1 LEFYHLRS
9 FVAVA
14 QTGNLTQAA
23 KRLYTTPPA
32 ISAHIK
38 TLEEELSTPL
48 FIRSSKGMALTDK
61 GQLLLEKAQL
71 TLDSAVDL
79 VNLAADNQHEIMGT
93 FHLGI
98 NLSAQKMRLSELAD
112 NLQEN
117 CPGIC
122 LDIHPQST
130 GKTINEIRE
139 QRLSGGYVF
148 GDIPDDFIGV
158 AVMEQIITTVA
169 PLTFDC
175 SKVITKADLRFHQWI
190 MMGDYCPFD
199 SFLKDKLGS
208 DIPSAIKTSDDG
220 TRLEL
225 VKNGLGLSF
234 LEKEEAIIAKK
245 NNQLKI
251 ISELD
256 FPTTLSFVVAKNRIN
271 EPLIK
276 ALMQEV
282 KILWSIEH

>member
-1 LEFYHLRS
+1 M
-9 FVAVA
+9 A

-48 FIRSSKGMALTDK
+48 FIRSSKGMSLTDK
-61 GQLLLEKAQL
+61 GQLLLVKAQI

-79 VNLAADNQHEIMGT
+79 VNVAANNQHEIIGT

-98 NLSAQKMRLSELAD
+98 NLTAKQMRLSELVE

-117 CPGIC
+117 CPGIS
-122 LDIHPQST
+122 LEIHQQST

-139 QRLSGGYVF
+139 KQLDGGFIF

-158 AVMEQIITTVA
+158 AVIEQQITTVA
-169 PLTFDC
+169 PITFDC
-175 SKVITKADLRFHQWI
+175 SKILTQADLSTHQWI

-199 SFLKDKLGS
+199 ALLKMKLGNN
-208 DIPSAIKTSDDG
+208 IPSLLKTSDDG

-225 VKNGLGLSF
+225 VKSGLGLSF
-234 LEKEEAIIAKK
+234 LEKEEAILAE
-245 NNQLKI
+245 NNKTVQI
-251 ISELD
+251 IPTLD
-256 FPTTLSFVVAKNRIN
+256 FLTTLHFVIAKNRVN
-271 EPLIK
+271 EPVIN
-276 ALMQEV
+276 ALMQEIN
-282 KILWSIEH
+282 ILWCLKR

>member
-1 LEFYHLRS
+1 MEFYHLRS

-38 TLEEELSTPL
+38 SLEDELSTPL
-48 FIRSSKGMALTDK
+48 FIRSNKGMSLTDK
-61 GQLLLEKAQL
+61 GQLLLKKAQL

-93 FHLGI
+93 FHLGL
-98 NLSAQKMRLSELAD
+98 NLSAQKMKLPELAK

-117 CPGIC
+117 CPGIS
-122 LDIHPQST
+122 LDIHQQST
-130 GKTINEIRE
+130 GKTLKEIRE
-139 QRLSGGYVF
+139 QQLSGGYIF
-148 GDIPDDFIGV
+148 GDIPDDFFGV
-158 AVMEQIITTVA
+158 AIMEKTITTIA

-175 SKVITKADLRFHQWI
+175 SKILNKESLRYQQWI

-199 SFLKDKLGS
+199 IFLKEKLGNN
-208 DIPSAIKTSDDG
+208 IPSVMKTSDDN
-220 TRLEL
+220 TRLQL
-225 VKNGLGLSF
+225 VKSGLGLSF
-234 LEKEEAIIAKK
+234 LEQEEALLAEK
-245 NNQLKI
+245 NKEIKI
-251 ISELD
+251 IPALD
-256 FPTTLSFVVAKNRIN
+256 FATTLHFVIAKNRAN

-276 ALMQEV
+276 ALMQEIR
-282 KILWSIEH
+282 ILWSIEL

>member
-38 TLEEELSTPL
+38 TLEEELSTDL
-48 FIRSSKGMALTDK
+48 FIRSNKGMSLTDK
-61 GQLLLEKAQL
+61 GQLLLKKAQI

-93 FHLGI
+93 FHLGL
-98 NLSAQKMRLSELAD
+98 NLSAKQMKLPELAK

-117 CPGIC
+117 CPGIS
-122 LDIHPQST
+122 LDTHQQST
-130 GKTINEIRE
+130 GKTINDIRE
-139 QRLSGGYVF
+139 QQLSGGYIF

-158 AVMEQIITTVA
+158 AVMKQTITTVA
-169 PLTFDC
+169 PITFDC
-175 SKVITKADLRFHQWI
+175 SKILTKADLRFHPWI

-199 SFLKDKLGS
+199 CFLKDTLGS
-208 DIPSAIKTSDDG
+208 DIPSTMKTSDDG

-234 LEKEEAIIAKK
+234 LEKEEAIAAEK
-245 NNQLKI
+245 NNQVKI
-251 ISELD
+251 IPELD
-256 FPTTLSFVVAKNRIN
+256 FPTTLHFVIAKSRVN

-276 ALMQEV
+276 ALMQEIRV
-282 KILWSIEH
+282 LWGIAL

>member
-38 TLEEELSTPL
+38 TLEDELSTPL
-48 FIRSSKGMALTDK
+48 FIRSSKGMSLTEK
-61 GQLLLEKAQL
+61 GELLLTKAQL

-79 VNLAADNQHEIMGT
+79 VNLAAENQPEIMGT

-98 NLSAQKMRLSELAD
+98 NLPAKQIRLTELAK

-117 CPGIC
+117 CPGIS
-122 LDIHPQST
+122 LDIHQQST
-130 GKTINEIRE
+130 GKTIREIRE
-139 QRLSGGYVF
+139 KQLSGGYIF
-148 GDIPDDFIGV
+148 GDIPDDFIGA
-158 AVMEQIITTVA
+158 AVMEQCITTIA
-169 PLTFDC
+169 PVTFDC
-175 SKVITKADLRFHQWI
+175 SEILTPTDLIFHQWI

-199 SFLKDKLGS
+199 SLLKEKLGK
-208 DIPSAIKTSDDG
+208 DTPSVMKTSDDD
-220 TRLEL
+220 TRLAL
-225 VKNGLGLSF
+225 VKSGLGLSF
-234 LEKEEAIIAKK
+234 LEKEEAITAEK
-245 NNQLKI
+245 NNQVKV
-251 ISELD
+251 ISALD
-256 FPTTLSFVVAKNRIN
+256 FSTTLSFVVSKNRCN

-276 ALMQEV
+276 ALLQEIRV
-282 KILWSIEH
+282 LWNVQL